1 MLSLVTHLL
10 TMQTILIAKVSLHVK
25 EAWKFDAVLK

>member
-10 TMQTILIAKVSLHVK
+10 TMQTILTAKVLLHIK
-25 EAWKFDAVLK
+25 EDWKSDAILK